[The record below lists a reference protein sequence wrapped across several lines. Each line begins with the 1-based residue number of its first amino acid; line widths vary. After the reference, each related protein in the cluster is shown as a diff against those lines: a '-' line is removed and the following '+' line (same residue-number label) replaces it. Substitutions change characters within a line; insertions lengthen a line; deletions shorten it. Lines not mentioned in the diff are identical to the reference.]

1 MVSSYKPVVL
11 CVLIAAMVGACSKTT
26 SSTNTATPPP
36 LALEQLYQEG
46 RIAYTAGRFTEAT
59 DKFAQVVRSDPQHLN
74 ALINWGAALSRSGQ
88 PMEAIAKY
96 QQAIAQDPNNAEAY
110 YNWGVALERL
120 GIHQEATDKYD
131 KAVALKAQLLT
142 PELERYLQ
150 RQRSRQQETQI
161 KSAPVKPETPR

>member
-1 MVSSYKPVVL
+1 MASSYKRVVL
-11 CVLIAAMVGACSKTT
+11 CILIAAMIGACSKTT
-26 SSTNTATPPP
+26 SSVDSVAPSP

-46 RIAYTAGRFTEAT
+46 RTAYVAGRFNEAI
-59 DKFAQVVRSDPQHLN
+59 DKFAQVVRNDPQHLN
-74 ALINWGAALSRSGQ
+74 ALINWGAALSRSGK
-88 PMEAIAKY
+88 PLEAIPKY

-120 GIHQEATDKYD
+120 GIHEEALDKYD

-150 RQRSRQQETQI
+150 RQRAKQQETQI
-161 KSAPVKPETPR
+161 KSAPVKPETRP

>member
-1 MVSSYKPVVL
+1 
-11 CVLIAAMVGACSKTT
+11 
-26 SSTNTATPPP
+26 
-36 LALEQLYQEG
+36 
-46 RIAYTAGRFTEAT
+46 
-59 DKFAQVVRSDPQHLN
+59 
-74 ALINWGAALSRSGQ
+74 
-88 PMEAIAKY
+88 MEAIAKY

-120 GIHQEATDKYD
+120 GSHPEAIDKYD

-150 RQRSRQQETQI
+150 RQRSKQQETQI